1 MRVANAVPNANE
13 RNPAERRR
21 AMGTFRAG
29 ASRLQSQTPC
39 RGIARE
45 RHVGCRGTPV
55 AIARPV
61 PFVLVSLLQMQRPC
75 QTRTPGN
82 PPSRTRR
89 ARNGNYPYN
98 THNERYTET
107 FLFILYQVESS
118 GTRPEPPLQAAASSG
133 TPPETAAFVAT
144 TEVLDSSLSVVVP

>member
-1 MRVANAVPNANE
+1 MPWNRQGKARWLQGYARCNSKARAVCVGIPLANAKTMPNAD
-13 RNPAERRR
+13 
-21 AMGTFRAG
+21 T
-29 ASRLQSQTPC
+29 
-39 RGIARE
+39 RE
-45 RHVGCRGTPV
+45 
-55 AIARPV
+55 
-61 PFVLVSLLQMQRPC
+61 
-75 QTRTPGN
+75 